1 MGYGACKCKVT
12 LCDYKF
18 HRNRGQC
25 QWTQVIRYKDKEI
38 QPKNTVPVYFQFS
51 KKAQTREEQVVFSP
65 TQMPMVRVRSK
76 GNIGNYC
83 VVAVYSVLG
92 WCGGMAWMCE
102 KQ

>member
-1 MGYGACKCKVT
+1 VIINSIEIEVNVNG
-12 LCDYKF
+12 
-18 HRNRGQC
+18 HRSSDIKIKKSSQ
-25 QWTQVIRYKDKEI
+25 
-38 QPKNTVPVYFQFS
+38 KNTVPVYFQFS
-51 KKAQTREEQVVFSP
+51 KKAQTQTREEQVVFSP

>member
-1 MGYGACKCKVT
+1 MIINSIEIEVNVNG
-12 LCDYKF
+12 
-18 HRNRGQC
+18 HRSSDIKIKKSSQ
-25 QWTQVIRYKDKEI
+25 
-38 QPKNTVPVYFQFS
+38 KNTVPVYFQFS